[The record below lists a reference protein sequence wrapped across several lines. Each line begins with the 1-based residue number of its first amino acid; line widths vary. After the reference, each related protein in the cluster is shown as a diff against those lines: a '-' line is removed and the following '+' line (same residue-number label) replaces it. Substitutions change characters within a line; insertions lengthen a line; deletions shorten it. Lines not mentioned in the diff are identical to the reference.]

1 MCSDFFRQNKTYK
14 KRRAYV
20 MEKFFLDFYE
30 YYRNNRILQEGLVYQ
45 KLEVLRNDHLKIRGP
60 LIYPLW

>member
-1 MCSDFFRQNKTYK
+1 
-14 KRRAYV
+14 

-45 KLEVLRNDHLKIRGP
+45 KLEVLRNDYLKIRGP
-60 LIYPLW
+60 LIYPL